1 MYDGN
6 EKNVGQSGYHY
17 SNHGHRYGGH
27 GGGYFQGDSSP
38 GSKTIVWTK
47 IVLVE
52 VIIDLVMYI
61 ILIQAMIVDC
71 LNKHR
76 T

>member
-38 GSKTIVWTK
+38 QNDSMERNSASGGNHR
-47 IVLVE
+47 
-52 VIIDLVMYI
+52 LVMYI